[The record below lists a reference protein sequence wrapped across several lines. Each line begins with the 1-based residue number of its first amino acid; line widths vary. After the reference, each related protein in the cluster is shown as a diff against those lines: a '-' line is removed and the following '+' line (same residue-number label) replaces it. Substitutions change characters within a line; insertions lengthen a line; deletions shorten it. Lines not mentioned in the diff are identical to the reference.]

1 MEEAEAS
8 ATLDRVEPRGTL
20 RLNVPLTFGFRE
32 IAPALADLARLYPS
46 VSVDLGLADRY
57 VDLIEEGWDL
67 AIRIG
72 RLQDSSLV
80 ARKLAPCRIVVCAAK
95 TYLDS
100 HGIPLAPDD
109 LTQHNC
115 LGYTL
120 PTALS
125 ASRWI
130 FGREGATIVPVAG
143 NLRANNGDALLGAA
157 LASQGIIYQ
166 PTFLVGDSLRDGSLV
181 RVLAEHEIPELGI
194 YAVLPSGRQ
203 APAKVRVVIDFL
215 AARFA
220 PEPRWDRD
228 L

>member
-1 MEEAEAS
+1 MPIT
-8 ATLDRVEPRGTL
+8 ATPFWR
-20 RLNVPLTFGFRE
+20 
-32 IAPALADLARLYPS
+32 
-46 VSVDLGLADRY
+46 
-57 VDLIEEGWDL
+57 
-67 AIRIG
+67 
-72 RLQDSSLV
+72 
-80 ARKLAPCRIVVCAAK
+80 
-95 TYLDS
+95 
-100 HGIPLAPDD
+100 
-109 LTQHNC
+109 
-115 LGYTL
+115 
-120 PTALS
+120 
-125 ASRWI
+125 
-130 FGREGATIVPVAG
+130 
-143 NLRANNGDALLGAA
+143 AA